1 MPFCAQKEQL
11 DAMYGGA
18 LSGATSMLHEV
29 SEKKNKKHKITSQV
43 I

>member
-11 DAMYGGA
+11 DAMSGGA
-18 LSGATSMLHEV
+18 LSGATSMVHKV
-29 SEKKNKKHKITSQV
+29 PEKKNKKHKITSQF